1 MTQTITLNIISK
13 LKKQRCCGWEKPV
26 MGGYQTKYTKQ
37 GYGSCAD
44 LNSCILHWYISRAL
58 VILFLVQRGRHNGE
72 FPHKYKFLLKKDTG
86 FHIFSCICN
95 SLIFL
100 SCSFIYLAFP
110 SYLLSAFLIY
120 KTFRN
125 AGQLC
130 SFSSEEQKSFP
141 LFALH
146 LWWLGTGIEFHSSNM
161 EFLVATVPI
170 LNVKLKADFAEGLV
184 WKWRDHIF
192 IF

>member
-1 MTQTITLNIISK
+1 MFSPQS
-13 LKKQRCCGWEKPV
+13 R
-26 MGGYQTKYTKQ
+26 
-37 GYGSCAD
+37 
-44 LNSCILHWYISRAL
+44 ILWIPPPTSFYISYLDVNLHSGNSLYAKIINSL
-58 VILFLVQRGRHNGE
+58 Q
-72 FPHKYKFLLKKDTG
+72 
-86 FHIFSCICN
+86 SCICN

-146 LWWLGTGIEFHSSNM
+146 LWRLGTGIEFHSSNM

-184 WKWRDHIF
+184 
-192 IF
+192 